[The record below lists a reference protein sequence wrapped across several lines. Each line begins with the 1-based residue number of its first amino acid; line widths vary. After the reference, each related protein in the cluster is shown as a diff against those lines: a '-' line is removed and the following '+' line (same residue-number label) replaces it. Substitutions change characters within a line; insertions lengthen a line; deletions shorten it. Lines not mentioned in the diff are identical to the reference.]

1 MKKSLRIF
9 ALMMAALTALSV
21 MSVTM
26 ADTPKYYIGFAEAD
40 GNSPLYAGP
49 GTNYSTITVE
59 NHSPFVLSGTKMY
72 IFDITDDLQWCR
84 VAYGM
89 FEGYM
94 RSSDLIVELR
104 SGIVLKNGTVNAYGK
119 IVAATPTYQ
128 TQPQYATGV
137 VTASNVNFRQGP
149 GKSYAKVSG
158 CPTLPKN
165 AQVTILEDST
175 RNNGWYKLQYS
186 SYVGYMS
193 ADYVRVTA
201 SAGAGSGTIYG
212 SIGYGSYTVSNPSNP
227 TWPGTQGSSG
237 GSYSWIG
244 GGSNSQGST
253 APSNT
258 SSSSAFSGL
267 VHSSGVTAPTTPGY
281 DWVGGNSGS
290 TSFGGSSGSTTQSGG
305 SIFGSGSSSGS
316 SSTGS
321 NSSNSTV
328 TTVTGVTTGNIN
340 FRTKPDAKSAKVSGC
355 NKVPKGSTVTILETL
370 SGWYKVQYN
379 GYTGYLTADY
389 VKLASGSSSGVNTP
403 SSNGL
408 TPTNTSA
415 SAQAKYANYTG
426 TSSDIWGS
434 MAVAGTN
441 IKDNIYCNAI
451 NSKGQF
457 YYNAYSSSKN
467 YLYALSYLG
476 DPISVIYGHN
486 MRKSAKKQTTNLGL
500 HELHHV
506 QNAWLGKDKCEY
518 CKRSCS
524 GAKTDTF
531 NINYNGASTWK
542 LVGFFELS
550 SKTMKSASDRK
561 KIQNFASW
569 NSRLTGSDLQNWLNV
584 MMSYCNS
591 KYYGATLGTI
601 NSSNKV
607 MVIITCADSSG
618 SKNQSMYMILKAV

>member
-128 TQPQYATGV
+128 TQSQYATGV

-165 AQVTILEDST
+165 AQVTILEDSA
-175 RNNGWYKLQYS
+175 RNNGWYKLQYG

-193 ADYVRVTA
+193 ADYVRVTT
-201 SAGAGSGTIYG
+201 SAGT
-212 SIGYGSYTVSNPSNP
+212 
-227 TWPGTQGSSG
+227 GSSQYG
-237 GSYSWIG
+237 
-244 GGSNSQGST
+244 N
-253 APSNT
+253 
-258 SSSSAFSGL
+258 
-267 VHSSGVTAPTTPGY
+267 VV
-281 DWVGGNSGS
+281 VGGNTGYGTGYGYGYGTGSSIGWGPAGS
-290 TSFGGSSGSTTQSGG
+290 TGFGGSSSTGSGL
-305 SIFGSGSSSGS
+305 FGSG

-550 SKTMKSASDRK
+550 NKTMKSASDRK

>member
-26 ADTPKYYIGFAEAD
+26 ATMPKNYIGIAEAD
-40 GNSPLYAGP
+40 GNSFMYAKPDKSSGYIYIDV
-49 GTNYSTITVE
+49 NK
-59 NHSPFVLSGTKMY
+59 PFVTNGTEMWL
-72 IFDITDDLQWCR
+72 FDISDNYEWCYVGFSQYTGWMQADDLK
-84 VAYGM
+84 
-89 FEGYM
+89 
-94 RSSDLIVELR
+94 IELR
-104 SGIVLKNGTVNAYGK
+104 AGIVLKNATVDKNGKVVVNSNALSN
-119 IVAATPTYQ
+119 
-128 TQPQYATGV
+128 QPQYATGV

-165 AQVTILEDST
+165 AQVTILEDSA
-175 RNNGWYKLQYS
+175 RNNGWYKLQYG

-212 SIGYGSYTVSNPSNP
+212 STGYGSYTVSNPSNP

-267 VHSSGVTAPTTPGY
+267 VHSSGVTTPTTPGY
-281 DWVGGNSGS
+281 DWVGGGSGS
-290 TSFGGSSGSTTQSGG
+290 TSFGGSSSSTTQSGG
-305 SIFGSGSSSGS
+305 GLFGSG

-321 NSSNSTV
+321 NSSNNTV

-550 SKTMKSASDRK
+550 NKTMKSASDRK

-601 NSSNKV
+601 SSSNKV

>member
-175 RNNGWYKLQYS
+175 RNNGWYKLQYG

-193 ADYVRVTA
+193 ADYVKVTT
-201 SAGAGSGTIYG
+201 SAGTGSSQYGNVVVGGNTGYGTGYGYGYGTGSSIGWGSAGGIGFGGSTSSGTTSGGLFG
-212 SIGYGSYTVSNPSNP
+212 S
-227 TWPGTQGSSG
+227 GSSG
-237 GSYSWIG
+237 G
-244 GGSNSQGST
+244 
-253 APSNT
+253 
-258 SSSSAFSGL
+258 GL
-267 VHSSGVTAPTTPGY
+267 
-281 DWVGGNSGS
+281 
-290 TSFGGSSGSTTQSGG
+290 
-305 SIFGSGSSSGS
+305 FGSGSSSSGS
-316 SSTGS
+316 TGFGGSSSTGSGLFGSGSSTGS

-441 IKDNIYCNAI
+441 INDNIYFNAI

-550 SKTMKSASDRK
+550 NKTMKSASDRK

>member
-175 RNNGWYKLQYS
+175 RNNGWYKLQYG

-193 ADYVRVTA
+193 ADYVKVTT
-201 SAGAGSGTIYG
+201 SAGT
-212 SIGYGSYTVSNPSNP
+212 
-227 TWPGTQGSSG
+227 GSSQYG
-237 GSYSWIG
+237 
-244 GGSNSQGST
+244 N
-253 APSNT
+253 
-258 SSSSAFSGL
+258 
-267 VHSSGVTAPTTPGY
+267 VV
-281 DWVGGNSGS
+281 VGGNTGYGTGYGYGYGTGSSIGWGSAGGIGFGGS
-290 TSFGGSSGSTTQSGG
+290 TSSGTTSGTTSGG
-305 SIFGSGSSSGS
+305 GLFGSG

-550 SKTMKSASDRK
+550 NKTMKSASDRK

>member
-26 ADTPKYYIGFAEAD
+26 ATMPKNYIGIAEAD
-40 GNSPLYAGP
+40 GNSFMYAKPDKSSGYIYIDV
-49 GTNYSTITVE
+49 NK
-59 NHSPFVLSGTKMY
+59 PFVTNGTEMWL
-72 IFDITDDLQWCR
+72 FDISDNYEWCYVGFSQYTGWMQTDDLK
-84 VAYGM
+84 
-89 FEGYM
+89 
-94 RSSDLIVELR
+94 IELR
-104 SGIVLKNGTVNAYGK
+104 AGIVLKNATVDKNGKVVVNSNALSN
-119 IVAATPTYQ
+119 
-128 TQPQYATGV
+128 QPQYATGV

-175 RNNGWYKLQYS
+175 RNNGWYKLQYG

-193 ADYVRVTA
+193 ADYVRVTT
-201 SAGAGSGTIYG
+201 SAGTGSSQYGNVVVGGNTGYGTGYGYGYGTGSSIGWGPAGGIGFGGSTSSGTTSGGLFG
-212 SIGYGSYTVSNPSNP
+212 S
-227 TWPGTQGSSG
+227 GSSG
-237 GSYSWIG
+237 G
-244 GGSNSQGST
+244 
-253 APSNT
+253 
-258 SSSSAFSGL
+258 GL
-267 VHSSGVTAPTTPGY
+267 
-281 DWVGGNSGS
+281 
-290 TSFGGSSGSTTQSGG
+290 
-305 SIFGSGSSSGS
+305 FGSGSSSSGSTGFGGSSSTGGGLFGSS

-531 NINYNGASTWK
+531 NINYNGAST
-542 LVGFFELS
+542 
-550 SKTMKSASDRK
+550 
-561 KIQNFASW
+561 
-569 NSRLTGSDLQNWLNV
+569 
-584 MMSYCNS
+584 
-591 KYYGATLGTI
+591 
-601 NSSNKV
+601 
-607 MVIITCADSSG
+607 
-618 SKNQSMYMILKAV
+618 

>member
-26 ADTPKYYIGFAEAD
+26 ATMPKNYIGIAEAD
-40 GNSPLYAGP
+40 GNSFMYAKPDKSSGYIYIDV
-49 GTNYSTITVE
+49 NK
-59 NHSPFVLSGTKMY
+59 PFVTNGTEMWL
-72 IFDITDDLQWCR
+72 FDISDNYEWCYVGFSQYTGWMQTDDLK
-84 VAYGM
+84 
-89 FEGYM
+89 
-94 RSSDLIVELR
+94 IELR
-104 SGIVLKNGTVNAYGK
+104 AGIVLKNATVDKNGKVVVNSNALSN
-119 IVAATPTYQ
+119 
-128 TQPQYATGV
+128 QPQYATGV

-175 RNNGWYKLQYS
+175 RNNGWYKLQYG

-193 ADYVRVTA
+193 ADYVRVTT
-201 SAGAGSGTIYG
+201 SAGT
-212 SIGYGSYTVSNPSNP
+212 
-227 TWPGTQGSSG
+227 GSSQYG
-237 GSYSWIG
+237 
-244 GGSNSQGST
+244 N
-253 APSNT
+253 
-258 SSSSAFSGL
+258 
-267 VHSSGVTAPTTPGY
+267 VV
-281 DWVGGNSGS
+281 VGGNTGYGTGYGYGYGTGSSIGWGPAGGIGFGGS
-290 TSFGGSSGSTTQSGG
+290 TSSGTTSGGLFGSGSSGSGL
-305 SIFGSGSSSGS
+305 FGSGSSSGS
-316 SSTGS
+316 TGFGGSSSTGSGLFGSGSSTGS
-321 NSSNSTV
+321 NSSNNTV

>member
-26 ADTPKYYIGFAEAD
+26 ATMPKNYIGIAEAD
-40 GNSPLYAGP
+40 GNSFMYAKPDKSSGYIYIDV
-49 GTNYSTITVE
+49 NK
-59 NHSPFVLSGTKMY
+59 PFVTNGTEMWL
-72 IFDITDDLQWCR
+72 FDISDNYEWCYVGFSQYTGWMQTDDLK
-84 VAYGM
+84 
-89 FEGYM
+89 
-94 RSSDLIVELR
+94 IELR
-104 SGIVLKNGTVNAYGK
+104 AGIVLKNATVDKNGKVVVNSNALSN
-119 IVAATPTYQ
+119 
-128 TQPQYATGV
+128 QPQYATGV

-175 RNNGWYKLQYS
+175 RNNGWYKLQYG

-193 ADYVRVTA
+193 ADYVKVTT
-201 SAGAGSGTIYG
+201 SAGTGSSQYGNVVVGGNTGYGTGYGYGYGTGSSIGWGSAGGIGFGGSTSSGTTSGGLFG
-212 SIGYGSYTVSNPSNP
+212 S
-227 TWPGTQGSSG
+227 GSSG
-237 GSYSWIG
+237 G
-244 GGSNSQGST
+244 
-253 APSNT
+253 
-258 SSSSAFSGL
+258 GL
-267 VHSSGVTAPTTPGY
+267 
-281 DWVGGNSGS
+281 
-290 TSFGGSSGSTTQSGG
+290 
-305 SIFGSGSSSGS
+305 FGSGSSSGS
-316 SSTGS
+316 TGFGGSTSSRTTSGGALSGSGSSTGS
-321 NSSNSTV
+321 NSSNNTV

>member
-26 ADTPKYYIGFAEAD
+26 ATMPKNYIGIAEAD
-40 GNSPLYAGP
+40 GNSFMYAKPDKSSGYIYIDV
-49 GTNYSTITVE
+49 NK
-59 NHSPFVLSGTKMY
+59 PFVTNGTEMWL
-72 IFDITDDLQWCR
+72 FDISDNYEWCYVGFSQYTGWMQTDDLK
-84 VAYGM
+84 
-89 FEGYM
+89 
-94 RSSDLIVELR
+94 IELR
-104 SGIVLKNGTVNAYGK
+104 AGIVLKNATVDKNGKVVVNSNALSN
-119 IVAATPTYQ
+119 
-128 TQPQYATGV
+128 QPQYATGV

-165 AQVTILEDST
+165 AQVTILEDSA
-175 RNNGWYKLQYS
+175 RNNGWYKLQYG

-193 ADYVRVTA
+193 ADYVRVTT
-201 SAGAGSGTIYG
+201 SAGT
-212 SIGYGSYTVSNPSNP
+212 
-227 TWPGTQGSSG
+227 GSSQYG
-237 GSYSWIG
+237 
-244 GGSNSQGST
+244 N
-253 APSNT
+253 
-258 SSSSAFSGL
+258 
-267 VHSSGVTAPTTPGY
+267 VV
-281 DWVGGNSGS
+281 VGGNTGYGTGYGYGYGTGSSIGWGSAGGIGFGGS
-290 TSFGGSSGSTTQSGG
+290 TSSGTTSGGLFGSGSSGSGL
-305 SIFGSGSSSGS
+305 FGSGSSSGS
-316 SSTGS
+316 TGFGGSSSTGSGLFGSGSSTGS

-569 NSRLTGSDLQNWLNV
+569 NSRLTGSDLQNWINV